1 MRMRVPLALEWYEIG
16 SDGADCTGGASSRG
30 VVLDNN
36 KIVVSGT
43 YVYFLSLECPGFK
56 FVVVIV

>member
-1 MRMRVPLALEWYEIG
+1 MSTPVPLTFEWYEMG

-43 YVYFLSLECPGFK
+43 
-56 FVVVIV
+56 